1 MKFLVGMHAVPCAC
15 GSEEWSP
22 LDARPTCDDLAEL
35 LCAQCGNVQLAADL
49 VLQAPLD
56 APSAAMKSS

>member
-1 MKFLVGMHAVPCAC
+1 VKFLVGTHAVACAC

-22 LDARPTCDDLAEL
+22 LDAQRACDDLAEL
-35 LCAQCGNVQLAADL
+35 LCAQCGNLQLAADL

>member
-1 MKFLVGMHAVPCAC
+1 MKFHVGIHAVPCAC

-22 LDARPTCDDLAEL
+22 LNAQRASHDLAEL
-35 LCAQCGNVQLAADL
+35 LCAQCGHVQLAADL

-56 APSAAMKSS
+56 APSAAMKGS